1 MVLENSLKKKMTET
15 SKIEFKKL
23 TYQFKVLK
31 ESLWEKYKGNYT
43 QTNQSHA
50 TKRRRENY

>member
-23 TYQFKVLK
+23 TYQFKMLK

-43 QTNQSHA
+43 
-50 TKRRRENY
+50 